1 MDANVLA
8 GLALVMIG
16 IGVGVGLHILS
27 GRFQARVEQARQW
40 NEVPAVIESG
50 RLANLGKGKFEPKF
64 TYSYSVAGAGYTG
77 RKLQFGGVAITRD
90 EAEAV
95 MAAYPSGAP
104 TTVRYDP
111 HRHDFAVLRV
121 DADVK
126 GYRMAGIL
134 VGLSFVIA
142 GLVVAFAG

>member
-1 MDANVLA
+1 MDPSFLT
-8 GLALVMIG
+8 GLALVAVG
-16 IGVGVGLHILS
+16 ILVGTGLLILS
-27 GRFQARVEQARQW
+27 GRFQARIEQARRW
-40 NEVPAVIESG
+40 NEVPAVIETA
-50 RLANLGKGKFEPKF
+50 RLANLGKGKFAPKF
-64 TYSYSVAGAGYTG
+64 SYSYAVAGTGYVG
-77 RKLQFGGVAITRD
+77 RRLQFGGVAMTRD

-126 GYRMAGIL
+126 GYRMAGML
-134 VGLSFVIA
+134 VGLSFVVA
-142 GLVVAFAG
+142 GLVMAVAG

>member
-1 MDANVLA
+1 MEASVLI
-8 GLALVMIG
+8 GLALIVIG
-16 IGVGVGLHILS
+16 IAAGLGLHILS

-40 NEVPAVIESG
+40 SEVPAVIETA
-50 RLANLGKGKFEPKF
+50 RLANLGKGNFEPKF
-64 TYSYSVAGAGYTG
+64 TYSYTVGGSSYTG
-77 RKLQFGGVAITRD
+77 RRLQFGGVSMTRAA
-90 EAEAV
+90 AEAV
-95 MAAYPSGAP
+95 MAAYSAGAP

-111 HRHDFAVLRV
+111 HQHDFAVLRV

-126 GYRMAGIL
+126 GYRMAGLL

>member
-1 MDANVLA
+1 MDPSVLT
-8 GLALVMIG
+8 GLALVAVG
-16 IGVGVGLHILS
+16 ILVGTGLLILS
-27 GRFQARVEQARQW
+27 GRFQARIEQARQW
-40 NEVPAVIESG
+40 NEVPAVIETA
-50 RLANLGKGKFEPKF
+50 RLANLGKGQFEPKF
-64 TYSYSVAGAGYTG
+64 TYSYSVAGTRYTG
-77 RKLQFGGVAITRD
+77 RKLQFGGVAMTRD

-111 HRHDFAVLRV
+111 HRHNFAVLRV

-134 VGLSFVIA
+134 VGLSFVVA